1 MSRNFEL
8 LTQID
13 REGELL
19 SQLSSAGA
27 PTRVPARMD
36 VLPAQYEP
44 LINFVQRV
52 FLGIDMGAP
61 RMVVFTGADR
71 SSGCSWICAHTAKVL
86 AALAPGSVCVV
97 DANLRSPGLQQYF
110 DLEKPEGLADALVQA
125 DPIRN
130 FVQPVSDGRFSALC
144 AGSADVLSQD
154 AGVDMNRMRS
164 RITELRHQFDY
175 VLVDAP
181 SLDLHIDGI
190 VLAGASDGLIMV
202 LGASSSRREAARS
215 AVEKLKA
222 ANVPLLGAVLN
233 KRTFPIP
240 DLIYSKL

>member
-13 REGELL
+13 REGEIL
-19 SQLSSAGA
+19 SQLSPEGA
-27 PTRVPARMD
+27 PIRVPARTD
-36 VLPAQYEP
+36 GLPAQYEP
-44 LINFVQRV
+44 LISFVQRV

-86 AALAPGSVCVV
+86 AALAPG
-97 DANLRSPGLQQYF
+97 
-110 DLEKPEGLADALVQA
+110 LADALVQA

-130 FVQPVSDGRFSALC
+130 FVQLASDGRFSVLC
-144 AGSADVLSQD
+144 AGSAAELSQG
-154 AGVDMNRMRS
+154 AGVDLNRMRS

>member
-27 PTRVPARMD
+27 PTRVPARM
-36 VLPAQYEP
+36 VGLPAQYEP

-86 AALAPGSVCVV
+86 AA
-97 DANLRSPGLQQYF
+97 
-110 DLEKPEGLADALVQA
+110 
-125 DPIRN
+125 
-130 FVQPVSDGRFSALC
+130 
-144 AGSADVLSQD
+144 
-154 AGVDMNRMRS
+154 
-164 RITELRHQFDY
+164 
-175 VLVDAP
+175 
-181 SLDLHIDGI
+181 
-190 VLAGASDGLIMV
+190 
-202 LGASSSRREAARS
+202 SSSRREAARS